1 MSKQW
6 FICQTY
12 SGYENSVKADIERRI
27 ESMNMQNLIHTVL
40 VPEEQY
46 EEQKKDGSKKI
57 KTRKI
62 FPGYIFI
69 EIEVEPGKEMDDE
82 VWFMIRN
89 TQKVTGFLGS
99 SGGGTKPTP
108 VREDEMNGILR
119 KIGLIETPVFDF
131 KVGDNVLIVTGPWK
145 DNVVEIS
152 SINEEK
158 DIVTV
163 LVEMFGRRTPTEL
176 SLQDIKKI

>member
-6 FICQTY
+6 YICQTY
-12 SGYENSVKADIERRI
+12 SGYESSVKQDIERRI
-27 ESMNMQNLIHTVL
+27 ESMNMQEQIHTVL

-46 EEQKKDGSKKI
+46 EETKKDGTKKI
-57 KTRKI
+57 KTRKM
-62 FPGYIFI
+62 FPGYIFV
-69 EIEVEPGKEMDDE
+69 EIEVEDGKEMDED

-108 VREDEMNGILR
+108 VREDEMNEILR
-119 KIGLIETPVFDF
+119 KFGLLETPVFDF
-131 KVGDNVLIVTGPWK
+131 KVGENVLIISGVWK
-145 DNVVEIS
+145 DNIAEIS
-152 SINEEK
+152 SINEDK

-176 SLQDIKKI
+176 SLRDIKKL

>member
-1 MSKQW
+1 MSKRW
-6 FICQTY
+6 YIAQTY
-12 SGYENSVKADIERRI
+12 SGYENSVKQDIERRV
-27 ESMNMQNLIHTVL
+27 ESMNMQDKVYQVL
-40 VPEEQY
+40 VPEESY
-46 EEQKKDGSKKI
+46 EETKKDGTKVTKS
-57 KTRKI
+57 RKM

-69 EIEVEPGKEMDDE
+69 EMEVEGEMDED

-108 VREDEMNGILR
+108 VRNDEMDEILR
-119 KIGLIETPVFDF
+119 SIGMIEKPVLDIF
-131 KVGDNVLIVTGPWK
+131 VGENVVITQGPWK
-145 DNVVEIS
+145 DQIGEIS

-158 DIVTV
+158 GIVTV

-176 SLQDIKKI
+176 AINAVKKTSK